1 MSFKKL
7 SFVGGLRS
15 RGREKSGS
23 FRQEMTITSSTG
35 SSNEEDVTQ
44 NKDVDILNNF
54 EILLENMNL
63 SEEKKEPLRKLSM
76 DKKIEMLAMNNKSK
90 DVAKK
95 KDNAKTKLDSPSD
108 YISYLSN
115 KDITVPKISSC
126 IESLKVALTNSG
138 LDWVQEFGNDGL
150 NQVLNLI
157 SKSLENGSDGQW
169 EKINLGCIKCL
180 KSITNNKV
188 GLLNLL
194 EKQDSLTLLA
204 R

>member
-15 RGREKSGS
+15 SGRGKSGS
-23 FRQEMTITSSTG
+23 FSQKMAITRSRG
-35 SSNEEDVTQ
+35 SLNEEDVIQ

-63 SEEKKEPLRKLSM
+63 CQEKKEPLRKLSM
-76 DKKIEMLAMNNKSK
+76 DKKIEMLSMNNKSK
-90 DVAKK
+90 DVANK

-115 KDITVPKISSC
+115 KDITVSKISTC
-126 IESLKVALTNSG
+126 IDSLKVALTNNS

-150 NQVLNLI
+150 KQVLNLI
-157 SKSLENGSDGQW
+157 SKSIKNGSDGQW
-169 EKINLGCIKCL
+169 EKIQLGCVKCL
-180 KSITNNKV
+180 KSIMNNKA
-188 GLLNLL
+188 GLQKLP
-194 EKQDSLTLLA
+194 
-204 R
+204 